1 MRIGG
6 WTEVVGLGESSSIT
20 DAYGYRYERDA
31 ASFRT
36 TAYVTTFASSVDES
50 G

>member
-1 MRIGG
+1 
-6 WTEVVGLGESSSIT
+6 VVGLGQVGSSSYIT

-36 TAYVTTFASSVDES
+36 IGYVTTFASSFAVGDS